1 MDEGMSIDRKMEV
14 VAMRKLW
21 LKLLSFGAFLWL
33 FVPGISFAAGGGGV
47 APIVLVAD
55 TRKLDG
61 IMAWWANMYNE
72 SHVEFTLLTIIIIPV
87 IGVCFGTIADIIM
100 GWIGIDL
107 KSREL
112 AEH

>member
-1 MDEGMSIDRKMEV
+1 MVTLVLPTLVM
-14 VAMRKLW
+14 
-21 LKLLSFGAFLWL
+21 
-33 FVPGISFAAGGGGV
+33 AAGGPV

-72 SHVEFTLLTIIIIPV
+72 SHVQFTIVTVILIPL
-87 IGVCFGTIADIIM
+87 IGVCFGVVADIVM
-100 GWIGIDL
+100 TWIGIDL
-107 KSREL
+107 KHRDL

>member
-1 MDEGMSIDRKMEV
+1 MSRFFKWFSFASLIS
-14 VAMRKLW
+14 
-21 LKLLSFGAFLWL
+21 LLLPALAS
-33 FVPGISFAAGGGGV
+33 AAGGGGA

-55 TRKLDG
+55 TRKLSG

-72 SHVEFTLLTIIIIPV
+72 SHVEFTLLTVLIIPV
-87 IGVCFGTIADIIM
+87 VGVIFGTIADIVM
-100 GWIGIDL
+100 TWIGIDL